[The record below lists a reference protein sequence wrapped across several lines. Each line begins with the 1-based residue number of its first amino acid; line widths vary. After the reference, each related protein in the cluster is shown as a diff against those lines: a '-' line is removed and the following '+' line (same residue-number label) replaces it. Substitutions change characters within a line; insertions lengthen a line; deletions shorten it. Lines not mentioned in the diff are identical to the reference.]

1 MNISLC
7 DLGFVACVVA
17 EAEVG
22 PGWRRVP
29 SLRRHWSESIP
40 SLQMQKPFFIFASFW
55 AQLRRW
61 LLFSLIDTSCQALGF
76 KPVCNSL
83 WKAPCV
89 LLSIIVHLRTDTAGP
104 EPQGSPEEARSHPLP
119 LPQTP
124 LPPTGFSELQP
135 GPSVVS
141 VSVESWSKEKVLL
154 ARSLK
159 E

>member
-22 PGWRRVP
+22 PGWRWTP

-40 SLQMQKPFFIFASFW
+40 SLQMQRPLFHFCL
-55 AQLRRW
+55 LRRW
-61 LLFSLIDTSCQALGF
+61 LLFSLIGTSCQALGF

-89 LLSIIVHLRTDTAGP
+89 LLSIIVHLRTDTAEP
-104 EPQGSPEEARSHPLP
+104 EPQGIPEEARSHPLP

-124 LPPTGFSELQP
+124 LPPAGFSELQP

-141 VSVESWSKEKVLL
+141 VSVESWLKEKVLW